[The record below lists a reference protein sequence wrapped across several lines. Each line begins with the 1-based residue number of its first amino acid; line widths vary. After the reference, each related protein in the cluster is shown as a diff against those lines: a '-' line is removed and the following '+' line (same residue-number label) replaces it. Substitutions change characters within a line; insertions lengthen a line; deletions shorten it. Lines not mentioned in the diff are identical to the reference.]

1 MLDVINNIAAQ
12 NRFGNTRTNSTAN
25 IRTDFMAIF
34 QIFIFQNIAA
44 VRLNKDRVSIF
55 AGAIRPLCFR
65 PKISAAL
72 VAINLPNIG
81 NDIPRFC
88 TASSNMTSMQFC
100 SPAIPPHACMI
111 LPAFISGGHGEWS
124 DTGQSISPL
133 NSFPTFLSGFLVAN
147 WRRTFCRGANL
158 FELIGIEDKIVRARF
173 TGDILTFLTR
183 ARYFLYPSGLLIWQ
197 TCRRQPAAFARYS
210 TRRIAS
216 TSVNTG
222 REAT

>member
-1 MLDVINNIAAQ
+1 MFKDKLTFWRHREAMLDVINNIAAQ
-12 NRFGNTRTNSTAN
+12 NRFGNTRANSTAN

-44 VRLNKDRVSIF
+44 VRLNKDQVSIF
-55 AGAIRPLCFR
+55 AGSNTSFMFQT
-65 PKISAAL
+65 KISAAL

-124 DTGQSISPL
+124 DTRQSISPL
-133 NSFPTFLSGFLVAN
+133 NSFPTSLSGF
-147 WRRTFCRGANL
+147 
-158 FELIGIEDKIVRARF
+158 
-173 TGDILTFLTR
+173 
-183 ARYFLYPSGLLIWQ
+183 P
-197 TCRRQPAAFARYS
+197 
-210 TRRIAS
+210 
-216 TSVNTG
+216 G
-222 REAT
+222 RELAENILPGCQSLRTDRYRGQNSAGTIHR